1 MPVLPKQS
9 NRRPFSD
16 YSAYVSKLKRLSAE
30 SHRAPNWN
38 TRVEAA
44 LNGQAS
50 VELRLAAPLE
60 TRRKFGAFFT
70 GTDLGAKLIGCGTGF
85 SSTSV
90 FYDPTC
96 GMGDLLIAAA
106 RQLPICKTLPAT
118 LRKWGR
124 QLSGTD
130 LHQEFIEGA
139 RTRLVLLARQRH
151 KSDEV
156 LQSTNAEF
164 FPNIRVADGLRQKA
178 LITRATH
185 LLLNPPFGQVAAPAD
200 CKWAGGRIT
209 EAAAFVI
216 AALEQAKPGT
226 EMLAILPDVLRS
238 GSFSEHW
245 RNRVGSLAEMP
256 LIEPYG
262 IFDDSA
268 DVDVFLLRLV
278 KRPTEI
284 VAGNQTWSI
293 HKSTDGTT
301 IADFFEV
308 HVGRVVP
315 HRDPESGPSHPYIHA
330 RSVPAWTIMETFNE
344 KRHHQ
349 GLVYKTPFVAIRRT
363 SRPGHPYRATATIIA
378 GKTPV
383 AVENHL
389 IVCEPKDGTLASCKA
404 LMKQLKTETV
414 NEFLDQRIRCRH
426 LTVGAITAI
435 PFKRRISTRKL
446 KHE

>member
-1 MPVLPKQS
+1 MQALPKQDNS
-9 NRRPFSD
+9 SPFSD
-16 YSAYVSKLKRLSAE
+16 YSAYVSKLKRLSME
-30 SHRAPNWN
+30 SHRGADWN
-38 TRVEAA
+38 TRVDAA
-44 LNGQAS
+44 LNGQANI
-50 VELRLAAPLE
+50 ELRRSSPLE

-70 GTDLGAKLIGCGTGF
+70 GTDLGAKLISCGTNI
-85 SSTSV
+85 SPTSI

-106 RQLPICKTLPAT
+106 RQLPLCRTLHAT
-118 LRKWGR
+118 LRQWGQ
-124 QLSGTD
+124 QLTGTD

-139 RTRLVLLARQRH
+139 RTRLILLARQRH

-156 LQSTNAEF
+156 LQKSNTHY
-164 FPNIRVADGLRQKA
+164 FPNILVANGLGQDA
-178 LITRATH
+178 LIRRATH
-185 LLLNPPFGQVAAPAD
+185 LVLNPPFGKVAAPAG

-209 EAAAFVI
+209 EAAPFVI
-216 AALEQAKPGT
+216 AALERAKPGT

-245 RNRVGSLAEMP
+245 RKRVSALADV
-256 LIEPYG
+256 LLVEPYG
-262 IFDDSA
+262 IFDDAA
-268 DVDVFLLRLV
+268 DVDVFLVRLI

-284 VAGNQTWSI
+284 VADDHAWARHTSTGGTSI
-293 HKSTDGTT
+293 G
-301 IADFFEV
+301 DFFEV

-330 RSVPAWTIMETFNE
+330 RSVPAWTIMATFDD
-344 KRHHQ
+344 KRQHQ

-389 IVCEPKDGTLASCKA
+389 IVCTPKDGKLATCRK
-404 LMKQLKTETV
+404 LMWHLKSETI
-414 NEFLDQRIRCRH
+414 NDCLNQRIRCRH
-426 LTVGAITAI
+426 LTVASVREL
-435 PFKRRISTRKL
+435 PW
-446 KHE
+446 E

>member
-1 MPVLPKQS
+1 
-9 NRRPFSD
+9 
-16 YSAYVSKLKRLSAE
+16 
-30 SHRAPNWN
+30 
-38 TRVEAA
+38 
-44 LNGQAS
+44 
-50 VELRLAAPLE
+50 
-60 TRRKFGAFFT
+60 
-70 GTDLGAKLIGCGTGF
+70 
-85 SSTSV
+85 
-90 FYDPTC
+90 
-96 GMGDLLIAAA
+96 MGDLLIAAA
-106 RQLPICKTLPAT
+106 RRLPISESLPKT

-130 LHQEFIEGA
+130 LHQEFIDGA

-156 LQSTNAEF
+156 LQKSDADY
-164 FPNIRVADGLRQKA
+164 FPNILVADGLGQDA
-178 LITRATH
+178 LIRRATH
-185 LLLNPPFGQVAAPAD
+185 LLLNPPFGQVAAPEG

-216 AALEQAKPGT
+216 AALERAKPGT

-245 RNRVGSLAEMP
+245 RRKVNSLADVI
-256 LIEPYG
+256 LVEPYG

-268 DVDVFLLRLV
+268 DVDVFLVRLI

-284 VAGNQTWSI
+284 VADNHAWARHT
-293 HKSTDGTT
+293 STVGTS

-315 HRDPESGPSHPYIHA
+315 HRDPECGPSHPYIHA
-330 RSVPAWTIMETFNE
+330 RSVPAWTIMKTFVDQ
-344 KRHHQ
+344 RQHQ

-404 LMKQLKTETV
+404 LMKQLKTGAV

-426 LTVGAITAI
+426 LTVGAVAAI
-435 PFKRRISTRKL
+435 PVKI
-446 KHE
+446 

>member
-1 MPVLPKQS
+1 MLEPHSEV
-9 NRRPFSD
+9 D
-16 YSAYVSKLKRLSAE
+16 WDA
-30 SHRAPNWN
+30 
-38 TRVEAA
+38 RVNAA
-44 LNGQAS
+44 LNGQAN
-50 VELRLAAPLE
+50 VELRRVASIG

-70 GTDLGAKLIGCGTGF
+70 GTDLGKQLIAC
-85 SSTSV
+85 STTFDAAS
-90 FYDPTC
+90 FIHDPSC

-106 RQLPICKTLPAT
+106 RQLPICKSLTAT
-118 LRKWGR
+118 LRQWGR

-139 RTRLVLLARQRH
+139 KIRLTLLARQRH

-156 LQSTNAEF
+156 LQSSNADL
-164 FPNIRVADGLRQKA
+164 FPYIRVADGLKQKA
-178 LITRATH
+178 FFSRASH
-185 LLLNPPFGQVAAPAD
+185 LLLNPPFGQVTAPAD

-216 AALEQAKPGT
+216 AALEQAKPGA

-245 RNRVGSLAEMP
+245 RRRVAVLADIG
-256 LIEPYG
+256 LVKPYG

-268 DVDVFLLRLV
+268 DVDVFILRLI
-278 KRPTEI
+278 KRPAE
-284 VAGNQTWSI
+284 VANATNRIWSML
-293 HKSTDGTT
+293 SSSSDTT
-301 IADFFEV
+301 VGDFFEV

-315 HRDPESGPSHPYIHA
+315 HRDPEEGPCHPYIHA
-330 RSVPAWTIMETFNE
+330 RSVPAWTIMKTFEN
-344 KRHHQ
+344 KRQHQ

-404 LMKQLKTETV
+404 LMSQLKTEDV
-414 NEFLDQRIRCRH
+414 NNFLDQRIRCRH
-426 LTVGAITAI
+426 LTVSAVSSI
-435 PFKRRISTRKL
+435 PFTGRISKRKSTD
-446 KHE
+446 E

>member
-1 MPVLPKQS
+1 MLKQANPS
-9 NRRPFSD
+9 PFSD
-16 YSAYVSKLKRLSAE
+16 YSAYISKLKRLSVE
-30 SHRAPNWN
+30 SRLVADWD
-38 TRVEAA
+38 TRVHAA
-44 LNGQAS
+44 LNGQAGA
-50 VELRLAAPLE
+50 ELRLAAPLE

-70 GTDLGAKLIGCGTGF
+70 GTELGAKLVDCGAGF
-85 SSTSV
+85 GPKSV
-90 FYDPTC
+90 IYDPTC

-106 RQLPICKTLPAT
+106 RLLPICKSLPKTLK
-118 LRKWGR
+118 RWGQ

-130 LHQEFIEGA
+130 LHREFIEGA

-156 LQSTNAEF
+156 LQSSNADF
-164 FPNIRVADGLRQKA
+164 FPNIRVADGLKQDA
-178 LITRATH
+178 LFNRATH
-185 LLLNPPFGQVAAPAD
+185 LLLNPPFGQVAAPTD

-216 AALEQAKPGT
+216 AALEKAEPGT
-226 EMLAILPDVLRS
+226 ELLAILPDVLRS

-245 RNRVGSLAEMP
+245 RNRVGALAEIH
-256 LIEPYG
+256 LVEPYG

-278 KRPTEI
+278 KRPTE
-284 VAGNQTWSI
+284 VAADNRVWANHT
-293 HKSTDGTT
+293 STGGTT
-301 IADFFEV
+301 IGDFFEV

-330 RSVPAWTIMETFNE
+330 RSVPAWTIMETFAE
-344 KRHHQ
+344 KRQHQ

-378 GKTPV
+378 GKIPV

-404 LMKQLKTETV
+404 LMKQLKTEAV
-414 NEFLDQRIRCRH
+414 NDFLDQRIRCRH
-426 LTVGAITAI
+426 LTVGAVTAI
-435 PFKRRISTRKL
+435 PFGGRISTRKL
-446 KHE
+446 KNE